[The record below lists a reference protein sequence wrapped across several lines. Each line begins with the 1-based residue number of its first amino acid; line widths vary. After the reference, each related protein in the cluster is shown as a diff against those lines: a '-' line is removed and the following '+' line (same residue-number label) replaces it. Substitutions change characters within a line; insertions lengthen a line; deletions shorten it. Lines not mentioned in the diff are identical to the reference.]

1 LTQPKGNPVLVAG
14 GAGYI
19 GSHTCKMLARTGR
32 VPVVLDNMS
41 TGHDW
46 AAKFGPLYVGDIE
59 DGALVRK
66 IVPEHQITD
75 VIHFAAKIQVG
86 ESYVDPGKYFRENVG
101 KTIRLLDALIAA
113 GVQRIVFSSTAA
125 VYGNPVVVPI
135 REDESRKPV
144 NPYGEAKLFV
154 ERMLH
159 WYGLA
164 HGLKSVALRYFNAA
178 GADPDGD
185 LAEMHDPETHLIPL
199 AFEAAMGKRVLDL
212 YGTDYPTPDGT
223 CVRDYI
229 HVNDL
234 AKAHIL
240 SLDYMRGGGE
250 STAMNLGTGVGQ
262 SVLEVLRTVAEV
274 TGREVPHKVQPRR
287 LGDPPELVADPSL
300 AQSTLGWKAEYRDL
314 KRIVETAW
322 RSVK

>member
-1 LTQPKGNPVLVAG
+1 MLTR
-14 GAGYI
+14 
-19 GSHTCKMLARTGR
+19 SGR
-32 VPVVLDNMS
+32 KPVVLDNMT

-59 DGALVRK
+59 DGELVRK
-66 IVPEHQITD
+66 IVAEHQITD

-101 KTIRLLDALIAA
+101 KTIRFIDAAIAA
-113 GVQRIVFSSTAA
+113 GVQRLVFSSTAA
-125 VYGNPVVVPI
+125 VYGNPAVVPI
-135 REDESRKPV
+135 VETESWKPV
-144 NPYGEAKLFV
+144 NPYCEAKLFV

-164 HGLKSVALRYFNAA
+164 HGLKSVALRYFNAS
-178 GADPDGD
+178 GADPDGE
-185 LAEMHDPETHLIPL
+185 LGEMHDPETHLIPL
-199 AFEAAMGKRVLDL
+199 AFEAVQGKRVMDL

-234 AKAHIL
+234 ATAHIL
-240 SLDYMRGGGE
+240 SLDYLRGGGE
-250 STAMNLGTGVGQ
+250 SIAMNLGTGVGQ
-262 SVLEVLRTVAEV
+262 TVLEVLRAVAEV
-274 TGREVPHKVQPRR
+274 TGKEVPHRIQPRR
-287 LGDPPELVADPSL
+287 AGDPPELVADPSR
-300 AQSTLGWKAEYRDL
+300 AKSILGWTAEYQDL

-322 RSVK
+322 AWAERH

>member
-1 LTQPKGNPVLVAG
+1 
-14 GAGYI
+14 
-19 GSHTCKMLARTGR
+19 MLARSAR
-32 VPVVLDNMS
+32 KPVVLDNMT

-59 DGALVRK
+59 DGELVRK
-66 IVPEHQITD
+66 IVAEHQITD

-101 KTIRLLDALIAA
+101 KTIRFIDAAIAA
-113 GVQRIVFSSTAA
+113 GVQRLVFSSTAA
-125 VYGNPVVVPI
+125 VYGNPAVVPI
-135 REDESRKPV
+135 VETESWKPV

-164 HGLKSVALRYFNAA
+164 HGLKSVALRYFNAS
-178 GADPDGD
+178 GADPDGE
-185 LAEMHDPETHLIPL
+185 LGEMHDPETHLIPL
-199 AFEAAMGKRVLDL
+199 AFEAVQGKRVMDL

-234 AKAHIL
+234 ATAHIL
-240 SLDYMRGGGE
+240 SLDYLRGGGE
-250 STAMNLGTGVGQ
+250 SIAMNLGTGVGQ
-262 SVLEVLRTVAEV
+262 TVLEVLRAVAEV
-274 TGREVPHKVQPRR
+274 TGKEVPHRIQPRR
-287 LGDPPELVADPSL
+287 AGDPPELVADPSR
-300 AQSTLGWKAEYRDL
+300 AKSILGWTAEYQDL

-322 RSVK
+322 AWAERH